1 MGASGSLGV
10 VMISQHSSPAAGS
23 SLMRLMRLLLLL
35 RQAWAAVAVATPSD
49 LRQKAPGALCT
60 HTFVLPEVVTCGR
73 AGDAGT
79 DPGWLGRDTL
89 PFPQETPVVRA
100 LQRLERAVEENTHAL
115 QELESRTAG
124 RAREEVLQVQQ
135 RAVQNCTTAIVE
147 LGSRLLGQNAQQAA
161 KVAALQHQ
169 VSSHASRLQERLLEN
184 SLVTQQVGRALGQQ
198 AHELD
203 RLQRRNGELDAAAAT
218 LERRREERLAGAH
231 QERRRVRGL
240 LSGQGTRL
248 AELAR
253 RLDETGAGHGRLLRQ
268 HAQLERGVRVAQA
281 LLLLLLR
288 SGGNEPRAGDCGEI
302 LRSGGTVSG
311 VYTIRVANASRPVK
325 VYCDMDTSGGGWTVI
340 QRRQD
345 GSVDFHRSWQE
356 YKLGFGLPSGE
367 HWLGNELIHQL
378 SSNKPSQL
386 RIMLWDWE
394 GHSAYAHYSDFQLA
408 GERQNYRLLVKGY
421 SGTAGKH
428 SSLAQG
434 GIDFSTRDAD
444 NDNCP
449 CRCAQMSTGGWWFD
463 ACGPSNLNGLHY
475 TSGRRSRRLNG
486 IKWHYWR
493 GGSYSLSRTSM
504 MIRPIDY

>member
-1 MGASGSLGV
+1 MA
-10 VMISQHSSPAAGS
+10 SQHSSPAPGS
-23 SLMRLMRLLLLL
+23 SLMLLMRLLLLL
-35 RQAWAAVAVATPSD
+35 RQAWAAVVVATPSD

-60 HTFVLPEVVTCGR
+60 HTFVLPEVVPCVR
-73 AGDAGT
+73 DLA
-79 DPGWLGRDTL
+79 WLGRDALRLT
-89 PFPQETPVVRA
+89 QETPVARA

-147 LGSRLLGQNAQQAA
+147 LGSRLLGQNVQQAA

-169 VSSHASRLQERLLEN
+169 VSSHASRLQERLFEN
-184 SLVTQQVGRALGQQ
+184 SLVTQQVERALGQQ

-203 RLQRRNGELDAAAAT
+203 RLQRRNSELDAAAAT
-218 LERRREERLAGAH
+218 LERRREGRLAGAH
-231 QERRRVRGL
+231 QERRRLQGL
-240 LSGQGTRL
+240 LSGQGARL

-253 RLDETGAGHGRLLRQ
+253 RLDEAGAGHGRLLRQ
-268 HAQLERGVRVAQA
+268 HAQLE
-281 LLLLLLR
+281 LLQHNSDNQCNCNGRAYLILKTQQQC
-288 SGGNEPRAGDCGEI
+288 NELRAGDCGEI

-378 SSNKPSQL
+378 SSNKRSQL
-386 RIMLWDWE
+386 RIILWDWE

-428 SSLAQG
+428 SSLVEG

-475 TSGRRSRRLNG
+475 TSGRRSQRLNG